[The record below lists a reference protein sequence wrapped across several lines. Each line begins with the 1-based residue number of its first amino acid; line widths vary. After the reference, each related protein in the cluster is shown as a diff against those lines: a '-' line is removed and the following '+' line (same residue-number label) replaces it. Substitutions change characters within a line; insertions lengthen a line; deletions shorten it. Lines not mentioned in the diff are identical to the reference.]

1 MHNYSNIL
9 VLTASFCLTF
19 TLALAWCLVGVR
31 STEVMKKIFPSFQYL
46 LKSHIDYLMMTG
58 LLMVFFLLF
67 SHFQT
72 SPSLVVVISM
82 CVGSVVNPAGFMM
95 LAIKPNLSQKPTS
108 PFGMVMLC
116 SFSLATIGYAGAA
129 WSVGYAAIL
138 SL

>member
-1 MHNYSNIL
+1 MHTYSNIL

-108 PFGMVMLC
+108 PFGMVMVC
-116 SFSLATIGYAGAA
+116 SFTLATIGYAGAA
-129 WSVGYAAIL
+129 WYVGYAAIL

>member
-19 TLALAWCLVGVR
+19 TLALAWCLAGVR

-95 LAIKPNLSQKPTS
+95 LAIKPNHAALWHRDVP
-108 PFGMVMLC
+108 PERP
-116 SFSLATIGYAGAA
+116 AIGGN
-129 WSVGYAAIL
+129 GRTFL
-138 SL
+138 PLG